1 MRIFVNNVDGFL
13 AGAIC
18 ADLTKLSHTIL
29 GTRKS
34 HNNAIMPPCIKRI
47 VLRTD
52 VRKLMKTVA
61 SCDIVVYDLHDADLE
76 ELELILR
83 VLTSSEI
90 TQDMTF
96 ILVSSVG
103 VWSRTQRTY
112 ETAVQS
118 PEESIQ
124 DPAVLET
131 AAEEAEA
138 TTGDVEKE
146 GTAPSGEQPVAKP
159 TTRRPIALRSED
171 YIRRIPAP
179 KFQDW
184 KNIETLVLSM
194 REKMTVRPYVVC
206 AGIPYGN
213 GEDAFLGLF
222 KAAWQ
227 SRQTLRIIGDGCNFL
242 PCVHARDVARLV
254 RHIAVKKPSLEYHLA
269 VDRGDTTQKA
279 VIDAVAAEFGVGYDV
294 QSVSVPEALL
304 AELADILTLDLRLE
318 PSPLM
323 TEMVKVEPPPLE
335 EGENAPVEGEIEEP
349 IAQEKLAFKWWCE
362 HGLVSNV
369 STVASEFCRWRR
381 LKPVRFVILGPPGC
395 GGNLLAAALA
405 EQYAVES
412 VVMEDVIEN
421 ARNKDSP
428 LGQTVRD
435 TLDQIAAAF
444 SNPKS
449 QGPFLIPATVSTQVA
464 QEALLERIPI
474 RYRGFV
480 LSGFPTSM
488 EELDSFFLEDAPV
501 PEQTE
506 EGEAPEKLPKIFRP
520 IVQPD
525 AVILLS
531 SSDEACQR
539 RAQTEAERPMPD
551 AEFQKKMAA
560 WKKEMPEE
568 GPKLIDVFT
577 ERGLEPLAFDV
588 DVSSVSEMAE
598 QVVLH
603 LETKRQVCNFRL
615 PACKNFSG
623 KEDDQTG
630 EAKLSVDEGSVQ
642 KEAENRRKKKEEED
656 RLESVKK
663 EEFSRLEKH
672 SEPLRQYLMS
682 FVVPTLTTGLVDV
695 CRETPEDPIAYLAD
709 YLSIYSAQLIESRRR
724 RRQQQVQANSLSP
737 AST

>member
-1 MRIFVNNVDGFL
+1 
-13 AGAIC
+13 
-18 ADLTKLSHTIL
+18 
-29 GTRKS
+29 
-34 HNNAIMPPCIKRI
+34 
-47 VLRTD
+47 
-52 VRKLMKTVA
+52 MKTVA

-76 ELELILR
+76 ELELVLR

-118 PEESIQ
+118 PEEVVE
-124 DPAVLET
+124 DPATQE
-131 AAEEAEA
+131 AAVEEAE
-138 TTGDVEKE
+138 GDVEKE
-146 GTAPSGEQPVAKP
+146 APTASGEQAA
-159 TTRRPIALRSED
+159 TQSTRRRPIGLRSED
-171 YIRRIPAP
+171 YTRRIPAP

-194 REKMTVRPYVVC
+194 REKMNVHPYVVC

-227 SRQTLRIIGDGCNFL
+227 CRQTLRIIGDGYNFL

-254 RHIAVKKPSLEYHLA
+254 KHIAVKRPSLEYHLA

-279 VIDAVAAEFGVGYDV
+279 IIDAVAAEFGVGHEV

-323 TEMVKVEPPPLE
+323 TEMVKVEPPPKE
-335 EGENAPVEGEIEEP
+335 EGETAPVEGEVDEP
-349 IAQEKLAFKWWCE
+349 VPQEKPAFKWWCE
-362 HGLVSNV
+362 DGLVTNI
-369 STVASEFCRWRR
+369 STVASEFARWRR
-381 LKPVRFVILGPPGC
+381 LKPVRCLILGPPGC
-395 GGNLLAAALA
+395 GASTFAAALA
-405 EQYAVES
+405 EQYAVEP
-412 VVMEDVIEN
+412 VVMDNVIEN
-421 ARNKDSP
+421 LKNQDSP

-435 TLDQIAAAF
+435 TMDQITAAL

-449 QGPFLIPATVSTQVA
+449 TGPFLIPASVTAQVA
-464 QEALLERIPI
+464 QEALVERIPV
-474 RYRGFV
+474 RYRGFT
-480 LSGFPTSM
+480 LCGFPTTA
-488 EELDSFFLEDAPV
+488 EEVDTFFLEDAPV
-501 PEQTE
+501 PEPTE
-506 EGEAPEKLPKIFRP
+506 ETDAPPPEKLPKIFKSSVELDVV
-520 IVQPD
+520 IV
-525 AVILLS
+525 LS
-531 SSDEACQR
+531 SSDENCQR

-551 AEFQKKMAA
+551 AEFKKKVDV

-568 GPKLIDVFT
+568 GPKLTDALI
-577 ERGLEPLAFDV
+577 ERGLEPLLFDADV
-588 DVSSVSEMAE
+588 DSPAHVAE

-603 LETKRQVCNFRL
+603 LETKRQVYNFRL
-615 PACKNFSG
+615 PACKNVSG
-623 KEDDQTG
+623 TNDDET
-630 EAKLSVDEGSVQ
+630 ETKPTMDEGSVQ

-656 RLESVKK
+656 RLEAIKK
-663 EEFSRLEKH
+663 EEFVRLEKH

-709 YLSIYSAQLIESRRR
+709 YLSIYSAQLVESRRR
-724 RRQQQVQANSLSP
+724 RRQQQARPVSP
-737 AST
+737 PS